1 MELLK
6 SSMPLFA
13 ILFYIGYSYIKK
25 FIIEPKNHVL
35 LYLYKMLIMMPL
47 LTSVFILQKNNNE
60 DVFVL
65 LFFTAVILG
74 YINYHFIIDN
84 KTMFPI
90 KETKAHPFS
99 VTWRYAFLL
108 LALYL
113 TSKYATNIYAYIGL
127 MFVISLGFFYTRYI
141 FKSKLNELEIEY
153 SHIDDEDVDIDYE
166 KMSNIVEKFI
176 ADNPGVEGI
185 KNPYKNKKDDDDD
198 YDYSFELNINIGK

>member
-1 MELLK
+1 
-6 SSMPLFA
+6 MPLFT
-13 ILFYIGYSYIKK
+13 ILFYIGYSSYIKK
-25 FIIEPKNHVL
+25 FITEPKNHIL
-35 LYLYKMLIMMPL
+35 LYLYKISIMMPL
-47 LTSVFILQKNNNE
+47 LISVFISQKNNNE
-60 DVFVL
+60 EIFSM

-74 YINYHFIIDN
+74 YINYQFIIDN

-113 TSKYATNIYAYIGL
+113 TSEYATNIYAYIGL
-127 MFVISLGFFYTRYI
+127 MFFISLGFFYTRYI

-185 KNPYKNKKDDDDD
+185 KNPYKNKEDDD
-198 YDYSFELNINIGK
+198 YDYNFELNINIGK